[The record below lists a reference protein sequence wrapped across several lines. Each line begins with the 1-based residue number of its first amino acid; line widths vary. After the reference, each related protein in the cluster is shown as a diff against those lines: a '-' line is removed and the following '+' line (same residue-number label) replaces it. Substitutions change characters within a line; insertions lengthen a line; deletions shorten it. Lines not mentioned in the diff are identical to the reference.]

1 MANRKTRKAR
11 RTNNGSRPNLTRQN
25 ASRRLLP
32 KLNNGSQIVHNWM
45 TGKTTP
51 QQIARTN
58 RNIRITYLV
67 NTSMPSH
74 VQKQVRNAL
83 NRFKATGSVYP
94 QA

>member
-1 MANRKTRKAR
+1 MIQIRMAKTRKAR
-11 RTNNGSRPNLTRQN
+11 RTNLNRQN
-25 ASRRLLP
+25 GTRRLLP
-32 KLNNGSQIVHNWM
+32 KLNNGSQIVQNWM

-58 RNIRITYLV
+58 RNIRITYLADPH
-67 NTSMPSH
+67 MPSH

>member
-1 MANRKTRKAR
+1 
-11 RTNNGSRPNLTRQN
+11 
-25 ASRRLLP
+25 
-32 KLNNGSQIVHNWM
+32 M

-58 RNIRITYLV
+58 RNIRITYLADPH
-67 NTSMPSH
+67 MPSH

-94 QA
+94 SA

>member
-11 RTNNGSRPNLTRQN
+11 RTNNRTNLTRQN

-32 KLNNGSQIVHNWM
+32 KLNNGSQIVYNRM
-45 TGKTTP
+45 AGKTTP

-67 NTSMPSH
+67 DPSMPSH
-74 VQKQVRNAL
+74 LQKQVRNAL
-83 NRFKATGSVYP
+83 NRFKETGSVYP
-94 QA
+94 N

>member
-11 RTNNGSRPNLTRQN
+11 RTNNRTNLTRQN

-32 KLNNGSQIVHNWM
+32 KLNNGSQIVYNRM
-45 TGKTTP
+45 VGKTTP

-67 NTSMPSH
+67 DPSMPSH
-74 VQKQVRNAL
+74 LQKQVRNAL

-94 QA
+94 N

>member
-1 MANRKTRKAR
+1 MVKRTRKAR
-11 RTNNGSRPNLTRQN
+11 RTNNRANLTRQN

-32 KLNNGSQIVHNWM
+32 KLNNGSTIVRNWM

-58 RNIRITYLV
+58 RNIRITYLA
-67 NTSMPSH
+67 NPSMPSH

-83 NRFKATGSVYP
+83 NRFQQTGSVYP
-94 QA
+94 

>member
-1 MANRKTRKAR
+1 MANKRTRKAR
-11 RTNNGSRPNLTRQN
+11 RTNNRPNLIRQN
-25 ASRRLLP
+25 ATRRILP

-83 NRFKATGSVYP
+83 NRFHATGSVYP
-94 QA
+94 SA

>member
-11 RTNNGSRPNLTRQN
+11 RTNNRTNLTRQN

-32 KLNNGSQIVHNWM
+32 KLNNGRQIVYNRM
-45 TGKTTP
+45 AGKTTP

-67 NTSMPSH
+67 DPSMPSH
-74 VQKQVRNAL
+74 L
-83 NRFKATGSVYP
+83 
-94 QA
+94 